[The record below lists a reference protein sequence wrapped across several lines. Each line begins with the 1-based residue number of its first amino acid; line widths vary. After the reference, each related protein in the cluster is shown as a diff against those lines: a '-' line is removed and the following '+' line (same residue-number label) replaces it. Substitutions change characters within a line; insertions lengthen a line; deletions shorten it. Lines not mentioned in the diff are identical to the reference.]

1 MLILSESDVR
11 RCFPVSAAIAANRKA
26 LASLRKDGDGGAKV
40 PTRIGLPYHAS
51 GGSSGSSSSAADW
64 TLFKPAAYYPP
75 RGKPMENAESSDRK
89 EEEVLMG
96 MKLISIRSNNPKL
109 NKPMVPGTV
118 MLVHAET
125 GIVSA
130 IVAATYLTAA
140 RTAAGSAI
148 ATEAAMANHP
158 SGKDAFTLVV
168 FGAGLQAEMHIKAIK
183 HVVNVNKIV
192 IVNRT
197 LERAENLKNDLLKNN
212 SDGVVESAKTLSPVT
227 DITTRLLSDDVGVC
241 NALKDADIIA
251 TTTNACNPLFPG
263 EWPKQGCHINGVG
276 SYTPLMSEV
285 DDELVKRCEVI
296 IDTKEA
302 LEVGDLSCMKG
313 DDAHQ
318 NCIGLIGDII
328 SGDLVVG
335 KRRDD
340 PNESKIDCTFYKSV
354 GTAIQDVFSAQAA
367 YEYAFEHNIGRSVEM

>member
-1 MLILSESDVR
+1 MLILSEADVR

-26 LASLRKDGDGGAKV
+26 LASLRKNGDGGARV

-51 GGSSGSSSSAADW
+51 GGSTGSSSSAADW
-64 TLFKPAAYYPP
+64 TLFKPAGYYPP
-75 RGKPMENAESSDRK
+75 RENTMQNVESS
-89 EEEVLMG
+89 ESQEGEVLMG
-96 MKLISIRSNNPKL
+96 MKLVSIRSNNPKL
-109 NKPMVPGTV
+109 NKPMVPATV
-118 MLVHAET
+118 MLVNAET

-148 ATEAAMANHP
+148 ATEAAVANHP
-158 SGKDAFTLVV
+158 SGKDKFTLVV

-183 HVVNVNKIV
+183 HVVNVDKIV

-197 LERAENLKNDLLKNN
+197 LERAENLKNELLEHS
-212 SDGVVESAKTLSPVT
+212 SDDIDASAKTLSTVT
-227 DITTRLLSDDVGVC
+227 DITALSLSDDDGVRK
-241 NALKDADIIA
+241 ALKDADIIA
-251 TTTNACNPLFPG
+251 TTTNTCHPLFPG

-285 DDELVKRCEVI
+285 DDKLVKRCEVI

-302 LEVGDLSCMKG
+302 LDVGDLTCMKG
-313 DDAHQ
+313 DDAPQ
-318 NCIGLIGDII
+318 NFVGLIGDII

-335 KRRDD
+335 KRRDN
-340 PNESKIDCTFYKSV
+340 PNDSEIDCTFYKSV

-367 YEYAFEHNIGRSVEM
+367 YENAIQNRVGLSVDM